1 LNSEILKAPL
11 FAGLALWAGLAIP
24 YVRIALETRLTTHVL
39 IELLGLAVA
48 GYLIGIGL
56 RPVLARRLR
65 RWNRFGL
72 SGLAMAISCGAVW
85 MLPRWLDASL
95 DSVAVET
102 AKFTSLPLLLGVP
115 LALSWPELGTIG
127 RGFIKTNFL
136 SMLLFFGWLYIASPV
151 RLCNSYLIDDQTLL
165 GVSFIVIAGVLSL
178 LWSVPLFIGNPAAN
192 RKISYRTSHFTEDKT
207 YAVRPID

>member
-1 LNSEILKAPL
+1 MNSEFLKAPL
-11 FAGLALWAGLAIP
+11 FAGLALWSGLAIP
-24 YVRIALETRLTTHVL
+24 YVHTALEMRLATHVL

-48 GYLIGIGL
+48 GYIIGIGL
-56 RPVLARRLR
+56 RPVLAPRLCQ
-65 RWNRFGL
+65 WNRFGL

-95 DSVAVET
+95 DSFSVEA
-102 AKFTSLPLLLGVP
+102 AKFASLPLLLGVP

-127 RGFIKTNFL
+127 RGFVKTNFL

-165 GVSFIVIAGVLSL
+165 GVSFIVIAGALSL
-178 LWSVPLFIGNPAAN
+178 LWTVPLFIGGAFNNGESPN
-192 RKISYRTSHFTEDKT
+192 RTNRFSEDKN
-207 YAVRPID
+207 YAVRTID